1 MTEEQTLT
9 MDESPADQGQFT
21 DEEMDSLAVGE
32 EMVKQQENLLAGKY
46 KNAQELEKAHIELQR
61 KLGKRDD
68 TEDTST
74 KEPVEEEK
82 PVEEKE
88 EEPKSSNVLEALWD
102 QRNNENGFSEE
113 TLKELAKTNP
123 GELAKAYLQY
133 RNQVVKEQAQ
143 QKPKGLTD
151 DDINQLKEVAGGEEQ
166 YTQLLTWA
174 GNNLSKN
181 EQDMY
186 DTIID
191 RGDPLACY
199 FALQAL
205 MGRYK
210 DDVGDDGTLLQG
222 KAPTSSGNQFRSQ
235 AELVAAMGD
244 PRYDRDPAYRREVQE
259 KLERSNINF

>member
-74 KEPVEEEK
+74 EEPVEEER

-88 EEPKSSNVLEALWD
+88 EPESSNVLEALWD

-123 GELAKAYLQY
+123 GELAKVYLRY
-133 RNQVVKEQAQ
+133 RNEVAKQQAAQ
-143 QKPKGLTD
+143 EPKGLTD
-151 DDINQLKEVAGGEEQ
+151 NDINQLKQVAGGDEQ
-166 YTQLLTWA
+166 YKQILTWA
-174 GNNLSKN
+174 GDNLSKE

-186 DTIID
+186 DTVID

-205 MGRYK
+205 MGRYR
-210 DDVGDDGTLLQG
+210 DESGDDGRLLQG
-222 KAPTSSGNQFRSQ
+222 KPPTSSGNQFRSQ